1 MSNWASTERIPAEV
15 TLAEAV
21 ILKGEIHLQP
31 LVGHHVGPE
40 TPLEML
46 NRPEPFFPVT
56 LTGGQIAFAAKA
68 QVAVVTCEAGV
79 AMSDAER
86 ASAAKTIRLEVT
98 MAGGNELKGWAALEL
113 PPTRNRTLDYLNEPG
128 PFFLLRTEAAT
139 CYINRTYVRVV
150 KPAD

>member
-1 MSNWASTERIPAEV
+1 MSNWASTERLPAEV
-15 TLAEAV
+15 TLAESV
-21 ILKGEIHLQP
+21 ILQGEIHLQP
-31 LVGHHVGPE
+31 RVGHHDGPE

-56 LTGGQIAFAAKA
+56 LSGGQIAFAAKS
-68 QVAVVTCEAGV
+68 QVAVVTCQPGV
-79 AMSDAER
+79 AMSDSER
-86 ASAAKTIRLEVT
+86 ASAAKTIRLDVT
-98 MAGGNELKGWAALEL
+98 MAGGSAFNGWASLEL

-139 CYINRTYVRVV
+139 CYINRAYVRVV